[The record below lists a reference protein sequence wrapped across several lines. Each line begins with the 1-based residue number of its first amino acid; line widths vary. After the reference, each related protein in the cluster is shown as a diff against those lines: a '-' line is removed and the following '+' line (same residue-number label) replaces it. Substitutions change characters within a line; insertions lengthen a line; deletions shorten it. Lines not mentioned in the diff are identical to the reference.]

1 MCFCAV
7 RSSSVSVFAVRSG
20 VSVFVLS
27 ARRPGAQPRVKEVW
41 SAAGHF
47 YTATSLYCHHHHH
60 HSVIHVYLLFQA
72 SATSRLF
79 QFLAIGWIILVR
91 FPNPLAFGSENV
103 PFVWKDLD
111 KDWWKKFWRGPNLEP
126 LRRQQHCSR
135 TLCGSETQNRFL
147 DSGCQAPATQCPIT
161 PPQIYLM
168 PPQMWRYCIRSASG
182 QTGRWYTGAFSCG
195 ENCCLCVVASPELA
209 AG

>member
-47 YTATSLYCHHHHH
+47 YTAASLYCHHPHH
-60 HSVIHVYLLFQA
+60 HSVIHIYELFQA

-91 FPNPLAFGSENV
+91 FPNPLAFGSQTGSLSRFY
-103 PFVWKDLD
+103 PFNWSKLNGSFFIIVESGAQVKMCRLYGRTSIKIDGKNSD
-111 KDWWKKFWRGPNLEP
+111 AARISNL
-126 LRRQQHCSR
+126 CAGSSIAAA
-135 TLCGSETQNRFL
+135 LCGSETQNRFL

-168 PPQMWRYCIRSASG
+168 PPQM
-182 QTGRWYTGAFSCG
+182 
-195 ENCCLCVVASPELA
+195 
-209 AG
+209 

>member
-79 QFLAIGWIILVR
+79 QFLAICWIILVR
-91 FPNPLAFGSENV
+91 FPNPLAFGS
-103 PFVWKDLD
+103 
-111 KDWWKKFWRGPNLEP
+111 
-126 LRRQQHCSR
+126 
-135 TLCGSETQNRFL
+135 
-147 DSGCQAPATQCPIT
+147 
-161 PPQIYLM
+161 
-168 PPQMWRYCIRSASG
+168 
-182 QTGRWYTGAFSCG
+182 QTGTLSRFYPFNWSKLNGSLYIDESGAQVKMCRLYGRTSIKIDG
-195 ENCCLCVVASPELA
+195 KNSDAARISNLCAGSSIAAAHSVEVKLRIDSLTVAAKRQPHNVQ
-209 AG
+209 